1 MDTGSA
7 ARTYPETGAIGTA
20 SRPVAATGT
29 RPARADRICILLNGA
44 AGRSGRGG
52 AAAAI
57 RDHAEAKDAAKD
69 AAEGARIELRD
80 LTGAAGGTSLR
91 EACRAAVGE
100 GFRVVAAAGGDG
112 TVAAVAACL
121 AGTGVPMGLVPLGTF
136 NYFARGNGIPEDLT
150 AALELLE
157 TGRPAPRDV
166 AYVNGHLFLN
176 NASVGI
182 YPRILADREAV
193 YRRWGRSRIA
203 AYWSVVRTVAGFRRA
218 RRMKV
223 TVDGHTFRA
232 KTPLVFVAF
241 NAFQLDAFGLAG
253 ADRIRAGEFAVFV
266 APDCGRFGLIGFAA
280 KLLLRGMRRGRD
292 FELLHGQEVEID
304 TVDPRHRD
312 RRIAIDGEKVWM
324 EPPFRFRI
332 DRGALCLIVPA
343 PDAAAD
349 PADPPGGV
357 GPA

>member
-1 MDTGSA
+1 METAGTA
-7 ARTYPETGAIGTA
+7 ARTDLATDAPGAPA
-20 SRPVAATGT
+20 SPTAATGP
-29 RPARADRICILLNGA
+29 RPDRAGSVCILLNGA
-44 AGRSGRGG
+44 AGRSGPDRAAEAIRAHAETQG
-52 AAAAI
+52 AAI
-57 RDHAEAKDAAKD
+57 V
-69 AAEGARIELRD
+69 LRD
-80 LTGAAGGTSLR
+80 LTGSAGGTSLR
-91 EACRAAVGE
+91 EACRAAVDE
-100 GFRVVAAAGGDG
+100 GFHAVAAAGGDG

-136 NYFARGNGIPEDLT
+136 NYFARANGTPEDLT
-150 AALELLE
+150 AALGLLQ
-157 TGRPAPRDV
+157 TGSPAPRDV

-232 KTPLVFVAF
+232 QTPLVFVAF
-241 NAFQLDAFGLAG
+241 NPFQLDAFGLAG

-292 FELLHGQEVEID
+292 FELLHGHVIEID

-312 RRIAIDGEKVWM
+312 RRIAIDGEKVWL

-332 DRGALCLIVPA
+332 DRGALRLIVPA

-349 PADPPGGV
+349 PADPTGGV
-357 GPA
+357 GQA